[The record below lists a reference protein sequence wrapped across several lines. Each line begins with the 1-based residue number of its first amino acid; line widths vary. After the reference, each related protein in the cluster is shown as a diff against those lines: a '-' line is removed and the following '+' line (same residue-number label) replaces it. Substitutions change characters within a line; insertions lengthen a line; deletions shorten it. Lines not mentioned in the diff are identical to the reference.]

1 LLIFVGL
8 VWARA
13 GRRAWRTNRT
23 SRAVLVLLA
32 AACPAML
39 TGVAS
44 AQAQGSAA
52 RHATSTRVPTARSS
66 ITVTVSAGHGL
77 VPLARVVDNQQ
88 TRSALKIDASD
99 EPTFDMV
106 RHALVVDAYLAGVGF
121 AVGAIVKFKA
131 HKDNPRQTVLGKPTA
146 LVFLGASIPFIDRAA
161 AIAGASVFGQ
171 ASEARVVAADERNQA
186 SANPTGNELPR
197 TARPAQRPAP
207 PPRTSS
213 QSRRLRRLVAIERTQ
228 SADETHLGRASQA
241 DVTAVRRSSSAAKAG
256 DRVAYR
262 RDRTAVIRSLR
273 QEARLLE
280 QLATIRHRA
289 AATFAALGIGLRAT
303 HRGMVKLAAYV
314 SVHGLL
320 SARRGLRRLGVRPT
334 SIGLAGLKRSQLA
347 DQFRAQ
353 GSRFALSRL
362 FAGSGRQAAA
372 DLRLARL
379 LRADAGA
386 VIALR

>member
-1 LLIFVGL
+1 
-8 VWARA
+8 
-13 GRRAWRTNRT
+13 
-23 SRAVLVLLA
+23 VLLA

-39 TGVAS
+39 PGAAT

-52 RHATSTRVPTARSS
+52 RHATSTRVQPPPTSRSS
-66 ITVTVSAGHGL
+66 IKVTVSAGHGL
-77 VPLARVVDNQQ
+77 VPLARVVDNRQ

-99 EPTFDMV
+99 EPTFDTV
-106 RHALVVDAYLAGVGF
+106 THAIAGLAYLAGLGF

-146 LVFLGASIPFIDRAA
+146 LVFIGASIPFIDKAV
-161 AIAGASVFGQ
+161 AIAGASLFGQ
-171 ASEARVVAADERNQA
+171 ASEARAVAADERNQA
-186 SANPTGNELPR
+186 GANVTRSLLPR
-197 TARPAQRPAP
+197 IARPAQRPAP
-207 PPRTSS
+207 PRTSS
-213 QSRRLRRLVAIERTQ
+213 QNRRLKRLVALEHTQ
-228 SADETHLGRASQA
+228 LADETRLARASQA
-241 DVTAVRRSSSAAKAG
+241 EVTAVRQSSTAAKAG
-256 DRVAYR
+256 DRVAYS

-273 QEARLLE
+273 QEARHLE

-303 HRGMVKLAAYV
+303 HRGMLKLAAYL

-320 SARRGLRRLGVRPT
+320 SVRRGLRRLGVRPA
-334 SIGLAGLKRSQLA
+334 SVGLAGLSRSQLA
-347 DQFRAQ
+347 GQFRAR

-362 FAGSGRQAAA
+362 FAGSGRQPAA